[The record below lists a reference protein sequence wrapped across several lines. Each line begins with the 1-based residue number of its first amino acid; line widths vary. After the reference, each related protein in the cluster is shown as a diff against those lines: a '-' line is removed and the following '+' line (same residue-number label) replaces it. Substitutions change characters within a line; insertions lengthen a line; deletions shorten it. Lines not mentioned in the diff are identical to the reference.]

1 VDLRSV
7 RSMVIAW
14 PLLALMPWERAE
26 QYPVRSVVSS
36 IEIDAPPERV
46 WPNVVGFSE
55 LPPPSEWL
63 LKTGIACPLR
73 AHIEGQGVGSVRYC
87 EFSTGPFVEP
97 ITAWEPPNRL
107 AFDVSKQPP
116 SMREWS
122 PYEIVY
128 APHTVGTMQSLHGE
142 FRISALPNGRSR
154 LQGTTWYR
162 LKMSPGAYWSL
173 FADEVVHVIHL
184 RVLRHVQSL
193 SEAR

>member
-1 VDLRSV
+1 
-7 RSMVIAW
+7 
-14 PLLALMPWERAE
+14 
-26 QYPVRSVVSS
+26 VRSVVSS

-97 ITAWEPPNRL
+97 ITVWDPPKRL

-128 APHTVGTMQSLHGE
+128 APHTVGTMQSLRGE
-142 FRISALPNGRSR
+142 FRISALANGRSR
-154 LQGTTWYR
+154 LQGSTWYR

-193 SEAR
+193 SEAQAVSRAPY